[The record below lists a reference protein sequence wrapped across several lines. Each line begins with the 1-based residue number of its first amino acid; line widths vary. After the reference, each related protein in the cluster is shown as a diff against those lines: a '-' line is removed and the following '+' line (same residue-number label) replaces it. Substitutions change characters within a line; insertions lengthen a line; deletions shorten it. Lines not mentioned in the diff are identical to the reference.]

1 RFSHRSVAMT
11 PPPNSNQSKIEN
23 EFLDALSNRIL
34 IIDGAMGT
42 MIQRY
47 KLEEADF
54 RCDQYDL
61 MNHKISLKGDND
73 LLSITRPEVVL
84 EIHQKY
90 LEAGADIIETNT
102 FNAQFI
108 SQADYGLEHL
118 AYQLNL
124 RSAQIARQAADE
136 YTQKTGIRRFVAG
149 ALGPTSKTLSIS
161 PSVEKPDFR
170 NITFDTLVEAY
181 TEQAKGLIDGNVDL
195 LLIETIFDT
204 ANAKA
209 AIYALKTLF
218 ETNIELTRPI
228 LISGTITD
236 LSGRTLSGQTVDAFV
251 ISVSHADPVCLGL
264 NCALGPTEMRRFLED
279 VSKGT
284 TALTICY
291 ANAGLPNTF
300 GEYDESPESM
310 GHHVGG
316 WAHDGLL
323 NIVGGC
329 CGTTPD
335 HIKAMAESVKRYPP
349 RVPPKDLHKE
359 DMLLCGLEPFCISRY
374 TNFVNIGERCNV
386 AGSRQF
392 LRLLKDNKFDAAL
405 QVAKVQ
411 VESGAQI
418 LDLNMDEGMID
429 GQAIMAKF
437 INLISSEPDIARV
450 PLCIDSSNFAVI
462 EAGLKCTQGKCIV
475 NSISLK
481 EGEHDFLDKARKCK
495 KYGAA
500 VVVMAFDEEGQATDI
515 ERKTAICKRSYDLLV
530 NVIKFNPNDIIFDSN
545 ILTIATGMEEHNDY
559 AVNFI
564 EAIKCIKACCPGC
577 KTSGGISN
585 ISFSF
590 RGQDRIREA
599 MHSVFLFH
607 AIKAGLDMGIVNAGQ
622 IPIYNDID
630 PKLRELCEACIFNK
644 RSTATEE
651 LLDYAQ
657 HLKSLATDGDGK
669 IAQQEELWRVDTTA
683 EQRLQYSLVKGIDR
697 FIVEDVEEARQHY
710 SRPLHVI
717 EGPLMN
723 GMSEVGEL
731 FGAGKM
737 FLPQV
742 IKSARVMKKAVN
754 HLIPFMEE
762 EKQRNLE
769 LLKQQGSASITGL
782 DAQATI
788 VMATVKGDVHDI
800 GKNIVGVVLG
810 CNNYRVIDLGVM
822 TPCDKI
828 LQVAKQE
835 NADFIGLSGLITPS
849 LDEMISVAKEMQRLN
864 FTIPLLIGGAT
875 TSKQHT
881 AVKIAPRYHNGPVI
895 HVLDASKSVVVCGNL
910 LNKDKKE
917 DYLEDIAEDYNDI
930 RDEYYANLKTIRC
943 LPINDARKK
952 RWISEKENT
961 DIIKPTFL
969 GTEIFD
975 NIEAEK
981 LIDYIDWKPF
991 FDAMQIRGK
1000 YPNRGYPKLFDCKEV
1015 GAQARIVFA
1024 DAQKLLSDIVA
1035 RKLFSI
1041 RAIVG
1046 FYPCRTSGDDIL
1058 IFDPKD
1064 PSKHIETLFGL
1075 RQQTE
1080 RDSNVYM
1087 CLSDYISST
1096 SMDYIGIFALGVF
1109 NVEQEAQRLA
1119 QKESDDYS
1127 SIVLKLLGDRLAE
1140 ACAEYLHERVRK
1152 ELWGYVPNENLA
1164 VKDLLSVKY
1173 QGIRPAAGYPTQP
1186 DHTEKITMWKLLN
1199 ATEAIGIELTESLA
1213 MQPPSAVSG
1222 IFMAHPES
1230 NYFAVGKINEDQV
1243 RDYADRKGM
1252 SVKEIEKWLSPI
1264 LAYDVDIQ

>member
-1 RFSHRSVAMT
+1 MT
-11 PPPNSNQSKIEN
+11 TSAHLLNIEN
-23 EFLDALSNRIL
+23 EFRLALSNRIL

-47 KLEEADF
+47 KLEEEDF
-54 RCDQYDL
+54 RSNEYDL
-61 MNHKISLKGDND
+61 STHKQALKGNND
-73 LLSITRPEVVL
+73 LLSITRPDVVL

-102 FNAQFI
+102 FNAQFL
-108 SQADYGLEHL
+108 SQADYALEHL
-118 AYQLNL
+118 SYELNL
-124 RSAQIARQAADE
+124 RSAKIARQAADE
-136 YTQKTGIRRFVAG
+136 YTKKTGIRRFVAG
-149 ALGPTSKTLSIS
+149 ALGPLNKTLSIS
-161 PSVEKPDFR
+161 PSVEKPDYR
-170 NITFDTLVEAY
+170 NITFDTAVEAY
-181 TEQAKGLIDGNVDL
+181 TEQARGLIDGNVDFM
-195 LLIETIFDT
+195 LIETIFDT

-209 AIYALKTLF
+209 AIYALKTFF
-218 ETNIELTRPI
+218 EKNVELTRPI
-228 LISGTITD
+228 LISGTIVD
-236 LSGRTLSGQTVDAFV
+236 MSGRTLSGQTVEAFV
-251 ISVSHADPVCLGL
+251 ISVSHADPICLGL
-264 NCALGPTEMRRFLED
+264 NCALGPNEMRRFLEEA
-279 VSKGT
+279 SKNT
-284 TALTICY
+284 CAFTICY
-291 ANAGLPNTF
+291 PNAGLPNTF
-300 GEYDESPESM
+300 GEYDETPESM
-310 GHHVGG
+310 ANQIGE

-329 CGTTPD
+329 CGSTPD
-335 HIKAMAESVKRYPP
+335 HIKAIAEVVKRYPP
-349 RVPPKDLHKE
+349 RVPPTNLHTE
-359 DMLLCGLEPFCISRY
+359 DMLLSGLEPFIISRY

-392 LRLLKDNKFDAAL
+392 LRLLKENKFDAAL
-405 QVAKVQ
+405 QVAKTQ

-429 GQAIMAKF
+429 GQAVMAKF
-437 INLISSEPDIARV
+437 VNLLASEPDISRV

-481 EGEHDFLDKARKCK
+481 EGEEDFLEKARRCK

-500 VVVMAFDEEGQATDI
+500 VVVMAFDEQGQATDV
-515 ERKTAICKRSYDLLV
+515 ERRCAICKRSYDLLV
-530 NVIKFNPNDIIFDSN
+530 NVVKFNPNDIIFDSN

-559 AVNFI
+559 AINFI
-564 EAIKCIKACCPGC
+564 ESLKKIKELCPGC

-630 PKLRELCEACIFNK
+630 PRLRELSEACIFNT

-651 LLDYAQ
+651 LLEYAQ
-657 HLKSLATDGDGK
+657 QLKLSSTGSDTK
-669 IAQQEELWRVDTTA
+669 SEQQEESWRTNATA
-683 EQRLQYSLVKGIDR
+683 EERLQYSLVKGIDKY
-697 FIVEDVEEARQHY
+697 IIEDMEEARQKY
-710 SRPLHVI
+710 TRPLHVI

-762 EKQRNLE
+762 EKQKNLQA
-769 LLKQQGSASITGL
+769 LKEQGDTITTGL
-782 DAQATI
+782 DAQYTI

-828 LQVAKQE
+828 LKVAKEE
-835 NADFIGLSGLITPS
+835 NANFIGLSGLITPS
-849 LDEMISVAKEMQRLN
+849 LDEMIVVAKEMQRLN

-910 LNKDKKE
+910 LNEEKKE
-917 DYLEDIAEDYNDI
+917 EYLEDIAEDYNDI
-930 RDEYYANLKTIRC
+930 RDEYYANLKQIRC

-952 RWISEKENT
+952 RWMSEKEDTNIT
-961 DIIKPTFL
+961 KPTFL

-975 NIEAEK
+975 NIDPEK
-981 LIDYIDWKPF
+981 LINYIDWKPF

-1024 DAQKLLSDIVA
+1024 DAQKLLSDILA

-1041 RAIVG
+1041 RAVVG

-1064 PSKHIETLFGL
+1064 PSKQISTLFGL

-1087 CLSDYISST
+1087 CLSDFISST
-1096 SMDYIGIFALGVF
+1096 SIDYIGIFALGVF
-1109 NVEQEAQRLA
+1109 NVEQEAQRLV

-1127 SIVLKLLGDRLAE
+1127 SIILKLLGDRLAE
-1140 ACAEYLHERVRK
+1140 ACAEYLHERVRR
-1152 ELWGYVPNENLA
+1152 ELWAYAPNEDLST
-1164 VKDLLSVKY
+1164 KDLLSVKY

-1186 DHTEKITMWKLLN
+1186 DHTEKKTIWNLLN

-1213 MQPPSAVSG
+1213 MQPASAVSG
-1222 IFMAHPES
+1222 LYMGHPES

-1243 RDYADRKGM
+1243 HDYAGRKGM
-1252 SVKEIEKWLSPI
+1252 SVKEVEKWLSPI
-1264 LAYDVDIQ
+1264 LAYDVDSQQ

>member
-1 RFSHRSVAMT
+1 MT
-11 PPPNSNQSKIEN
+11 PPPPSTPSVERSKIEN
-23 EFLDALSNRIL
+23 DFRAALSNRIL
-34 IIDGAMGT
+34 IMDGAMGT

-47 KLEEADF
+47 KLEEDDF
-54 RCDQYDL
+54 RSKEYDL
-61 MNHKISLKGDND
+61 VAHKSLLKGNND
-73 LLSITRPEVVL
+73 LLSITRPDVIR
-84 EIHQKY
+84 EIHEKY

-108 SQADYGLEHL
+108 SQADYALEHL
-118 AYQLNL
+118 SYELNV
-124 RSAQIARQAADE
+124 RSARIAKQAADE
-136 YTQKTGIRRFVAG
+136 YTKKTGVQRYVAG
-149 ALGPTSKTLSIS
+149 AIGPLNKTLSIS
-161 PSVEKPDFR
+161 PSVDKPDYR
-170 NITFDTLVEAY
+170 NLTFDTAVEAY
-181 TEQAKGLIDGNVDL
+181 TEQARGLIDGNVDFM
-195 LLIETIFDT
+195 LIETIFDT

-209 AIYALKTLF
+209 AIFALKTLF
-218 ETNIELTRPI
+218 EENPELTRPI
-228 LISGTITD
+228 LISGTIVD
-236 LSGRTLSGQTVDAFV
+236 LSGRTLSGQTVEAFV
-251 ISVSHADPVCLGL
+251 VSVSHADPVCLGL
-264 NCALGPTEMRRFLED
+264 NCALGAKEMRRFLEE
-279 VSKGT
+279 VSKNT
-284 TALTICY
+284 CAFTLCY
-291 ANAGLPNTF
+291 PNAGLPNTF
-300 GEYDESPESM
+300 GEYDETPESM
-310 GHHVGG
+310 ASQIGE
-316 WAHDGLL
+316 WARDGLL

-329 CGTTPD
+329 CGSTPD
-335 HIKAMAESVKRYPP
+335 HIKAIAETVKRYPP
-349 RVPPKDLHKE
+349 RVPPKDLHAE
-359 DMLLCGLEPFCISRY
+359 DMLLSGLEPFVISRY

-392 LRLLKDNKFDAAL
+392 LRLLKENKFDTAL

-429 GQAIMAKF
+429 GQAIMGKF
-437 INLISSEPDIARV
+437 INLLASEPDIARV

-481 EGEHDFLDKARKCK
+481 EGERDFLEKARKCK

-515 ERKTAICKRSYDLLV
+515 ERRCAICKRSYDLLV
-530 NVIKFNPNDIIFDSN
+530 NVVKFNPNDIIFDSN

-559 AVNFI
+559 AKNFI
-564 EAIKCIKACCPGC
+564 ESIKQIKASCPGC

-622 IPIYNDID
+622 IPLYNDVD
-630 PKLRELCEACIFNK
+630 PRLRELCEACIFNT

-651 LLDYAQ
+651 LLEYAQ
-657 HLKSLATDGDGK
+657 QLKLSAVDGDTKG
-669 IAQQEELWRVDTTA
+669 AQQEETWRVNTTA
-683 EQRLQYSLVKGIDR
+683 EARLQYSLVKGIDKY
-697 FIVEDVEEARQHY
+697 IIEDMEEARQKY
-710 SRPLHVI
+710 ARPLHVI

-754 HLIPFMEE
+754 YLIPFMEE
-762 EKQRNLE
+762 EKQKNLQS
-769 LLKQQGSASITGL
+769 LKEQGNTITTGL
-782 DAQATI
+782 ESQATI

-828 LQVAKQE
+828 LKVAKE
-835 NADFIGLSGLITPS
+835 EKADFIGLSGLITPS
-849 LDEMISVAKEMQRLN
+849 LDEMIAVAKEMQRLN
-864 FTIPLLIGGAT
+864 FNIPLLIGGAT

-881 AVKIAPRYHNGPVI
+881 AVKISPRYRNAPVI

-910 LNKDKKE
+910 LSQDKRE
-917 DYLEDIAEDYNDI
+917 DYLEDINEDYNDI
-930 RDEYYANLKTIRC
+930 RDEYYANLKQIRC
-943 LPINDARKK
+943 LSINDARKK
-952 RWISEKENT
+952 RWMSEKENA
-961 DIIKPTFL
+961 DITKPTFL

-975 NIEAEK
+975 NIDAEK
-981 LIDYIDWKPF
+981 LVDYIDWKPF

-1000 YPNRGYPKLFDCKEV
+1000 YPNRGYPKLFDCQEV
-1015 GAQARIVFA
+1015 GAQARVVFA
-1024 DAQKLLSDIVA
+1024 DAQKILSDIIA

-1041 RAIVG
+1041 RAVVG
-1046 FYPCRTSGDDIL
+1046 FYPCKAAGDDIL

-1064 PSKHIETLFGL
+1064 SSKQISTLYGL

-1087 CLSDYISST
+1087 CLSDFISST
-1096 SMDYIGIFALGVF
+1096 TMDYIGVFALAVF

-1127 SIVLKLLGDRLAE
+1127 SIILKLLGDRLAE
-1140 ACAEYLHERVRK
+1140 ACAEYLHERVRR
-1152 ELWGYVPNENLA
+1152 ELWAYAPNENLST
-1164 VKDLLSVKY
+1164 KDLLSVKY
-1173 QGIRPAAGYPTQP
+1173 RGIRPAAGYPTQP
-1186 DHTEKITMWKLLN
+1186 DHTEKRTIWKLLN
-1199 ATEAIGIELTESLA
+1199 AAEAVGIELTESLA

-1222 IFMAHPES
+1222 LYMAHPES

-1243 RDYADRKGM
+1243 RDYADRKGV

-1264 LAYDVDIQ
+1264 LAYDVDPQ

>member
-1 RFSHRSVAMT
+1 MT
-11 PPPNSNQSKIEN
+11 PSLLTHHSKIEN
-23 EFLDALSNRIL
+23 DLINALSNRIL

-42 MIQRY
+42 MIQQY
-47 KLEEADF
+47 KLEESDF
-54 RCDQYDL
+54 RCNEYQL
-61 MNHKISLKGDND
+61 NTHKHPLKGNND
-73 LLSITRPEVVL
+73 LLSITRPDVIL

-102 FNAQFI
+102 FNAQCI

-118 AYQLNL
+118 SYQLNL
-124 RSAQIARQAADE
+124 KSAQLARQIADE
-136 YTQKTGIRRFVAG
+136 YTKKTGIQRFVAG
-149 ALGPTSKTLSIS
+149 ALGPTNKTLSIS
-161 PSVEKPDFR
+161 PSVDKPDFR
-170 NITFDTLVEAY
+170 NITFDAIVEAY
-181 TEQAKGLIDGNVDL
+181 SEQARGLIDGNVDL
-195 LLIETIFDT
+195 LIVETIFDT

-209 AIYALKTLF
+209 AIFALKTLF
-218 ETNIELTRPI
+218 ETNVEFTRPI
-228 LISGTITD
+228 LISGTIVD
-236 LSGRTLSGQTVDAFV
+236 MSGRTLSGQTVDAFV
-251 ISVSHADPVCLGL
+251 ISVSHADPICLGL
-264 NCALGPTEMRRFLED
+264 NCALGPKEMRRFLEE
-279 VSKGT
+279 VSNNT
-284 TALTICY
+284 SAYTIC
-291 ANAGLPNTF
+291 LPNTF
-300 GEYDESPESM
+300 GEYDETPESM
-310 GHHVGG
+310 AQQIGH

-329 CGTTPD
+329 CGSTPD
-335 HIKAMAESVKRYPP
+335 HIKAIAESVKRYPP
-349 RVPPKDLHKE
+349 RVPPKDLHTE
-359 DMLLCGLEPFCISRY
+359 EMLLSGLEPFRISRY

-392 LRLLKDNKFDAAL
+392 LRLLKENKFDAAL
-405 QVAKVQ
+405 QIAKVQ

-429 GQAIMAKF
+429 GQVVMAKF
-437 INLISSEPDIARV
+437 INLLASEPDIARV

-481 EGEHDFLDKARKCK
+481 EGEQDFLDKARKCK

-500 VVVMAFDEEGQATDI
+500 VVVMAFDEQGQATDI
-515 ERKTAICKRSYDLLV
+515 ERKSAICKRSYDLLV
-530 NVIKFNPNDIIFDSN
+530 NIVKFNPNDIIFDSN

-564 EAIKCIKACCPGC
+564 ESIKRIKASCPGC

-630 PKLRELCEACIFNK
+630 PRLRELCEACIFNT

-651 LLDYAQ
+651 LLEYAQ
-657 HLKSLATDGDGK
+657 QLKLNSSTNDDNKVGK
-669 IAQQEELWRVDTTA
+669 EEESWRMNTTV
-683 EQRLQYSLVKGIDR
+683 EERLQYSLVKGIDKY
-697 FIVEDVEEARQHY
+697 IIDDMEEARKNY
-710 SRPLHVI
+710 SRPLHII

-754 HLIPFMEE
+754 YLIPFMEE
-762 EKQRNLE
+762 EKQQNIK
-769 LLKQQGSASITGL
+769 LLQQQGNTTISGL
-782 DAQATI
+782 DSQYTI

-828 LQVAKQE
+828 LKIAKEE

-849 LDEMISVAKEMQRLN
+849 LDEMIIVAKEMQRLN
-864 FTIPLLIGGAT
+864 FNIPLLIGGAT

-881 AVKIAPRYHNGPVI
+881 AVKIAPRYHNAPVI

-917 DYLEDIAEDYNDI
+917 DYIEDIAEDYNDI
-930 RDEYYANLKTIRC
+930 RDDYYANLKQIRTIS
-943 LPINDARKK
+943 INDARKK
-952 RWISEKENT
+952 RWISENENFN
-961 DIIKPTFL
+961 IIKPTFL
-969 GTEIFD
+969 GIKIFN
-975 NIEAEK
+975 NIDIEK
-981 LIDYIDWKPF
+981 LINYIDWKPF

-1015 GAQARIVFA
+1015 GTQARIVFN
-1024 DAQKLLSDIVA
+1024 DAQKILSNIVA
-1035 RKLFSI
+1035 HKIFSI
-1041 RAIVG
+1041 RAVIG
-1046 FYPCRTSGDDIL
+1046 FYPCQTLGDDIL
-1058 IFDPKD
+1058 IYDPQD
-1064 PSKHIETLFGL
+1064 SKKQIATLFGL

-1080 RDSNVYM
+1080 RDSNIYM
-1087 CLSDYISST
+1087 CLSDFISST
-1096 SMDYIGIFALGVF
+1096 NIDYIGLFALAVF
-1109 NVEQEAQRLA
+1109 NVEQEAQRLV
-1119 QKESDDYS
+1119 QKEIDDYS
-1127 SIVLKLLGDRLAE
+1127 SIILKLLGDRLAE
-1140 ACAEYLHERVRK
+1140 ACAEYLHECVRR
-1152 ELWGYVPNENLA
+1152 ELWAYASNENLSI
-1164 VKDLLSVKY
+1164 KDLLSVKY

-1186 DHTEKITMWKLLN
+1186 DHTEKLTIWKLLN
-1199 ATEAIGIELTESLA
+1199 VKESIGIELTESLA
-1213 MQPPSAVSG
+1213 MQPPSSVSG
-1222 IFMAHPES
+1222 LYMAHPES
-1230 NYFAVGKINEDQV
+1230 TYFAVGKINQDQV
-1243 RDYADRKGM
+1243 HEYADRKGM
-1252 SVKEIEKWLSPI
+1252 SIKEVEKWLSSI
-1264 LAYDVDIQ
+1264 LAYDVDSQ